1 MTSQLTP
8 DIARANPNRTL
19 GILVLGAIS
28 YALAQTMIIPALPA
42 IQHDLGASQEAATW
56 LLTAF
61 LLTSSVCTPL
71 LGRLGD
77 MYGKEKVLLYALGV
91 LGSSATSSRASG
103 WRRPSA

>member
-1 MTSQLTP
+1 MTAPLTP

-42 IQHDLGASQEAATW
+42 IQHDLGASQEAVTW

-61 LLTSSVCTPL
+61 LLDVE
-71 LGRLGD
+71 RLHAAARPPRRHVRQGEGAAGCARRLRVRLVD
-77 MYGKEKVLLYALGV
+77 LRDRRFA
-91 LGSSATSSRASG
+91 SAC
-103 WRRPSA
+103 